1 MDVSAL
7 AAQEV
12 TGPDGGLPGSHRRPP
27 QKTPLKLLNSQTLHQ
42 LRDLLSYLPGQ
53 RLRGLAVLLVVSLVV
68 GLLDLV
74 FIGLLARLVGA
85 LSGSRLADR
94 IPQILVFGGNKA
106 DQGIWIAVLVIALV
120 WLSMA
125 LRYGASLIQSFLS
138 AQIWADYG
146 NRIYAN
152 VLLQPYEYF
161 QTQNTAHLLARLNR
175 ILGRISDDLILPLLT
190 VVSNALSVTVLTLG
204 IVFSFGWPALLIFVF
219 LFGAYT
225 LSSQL
230 IAPPLRFAAKQ
241 KLNFSLRVN
250 SLLMEST
257 RSIRDVQLYGAEP
270 YYLERFEA
278 IGVRGKKYD
287 RLTKLLPEIPRYV
300 IEPAGIT
307 VLFVVGL
314 LPALLQGDSGKV
326 LRDALP
332 TLAAIMFAALKLSA
346 PIQAIFRSVNKLR
359 GGLPDISDA
368 LMLLELKPRRR
379 LLGDAATPTPSGV
392 LPRTTIRLD
401 QVWYR
406 YPQSADWVM
415 RGVSLSVPVGSRVAL
430 VGATGGGKTTAAHLL
445 LGLLQPQ
452 QGSLLLDGIP
462 VTSDELPAWQACCA
476 IVPQNI
482 ALLDASIRSNVAFG
496 IDDHCI
502 EDDRVWE
509 ALEMAQLDDFV
520 AELPY
525 GFYTVVGEDG
535 MRLSGGQRQ
544 RLALARAF
552 YKRAKVLI
560 LDEATSALDNKTEND
575 VLEALELVGRR
586 CTTVVIAH
594 RLSTIRYCDRIF
606 EFENGCVKA
615 SGTYQLLQER
625 SDTFR
630 QLVALQDG

>member
-1 MDVSAL
+1 
-7 AAQEV
+7 
-12 TGPDGGLPGSHRRPP
+12 
-27 QKTPLKLLNSQTLHQ
+27 
-42 LRDLLSYLPGQ
+42 LLS
-53 RLRGLAVLLVVSLVV
+53 
-68 GLLDLV
+68 
-74 FIGLLARLVGA
+74 
-85 LSGSRLADR
+85 
-94 IPQILVFGGNKA
+94 
-106 DQGIWIAVLVIALV
+106 
-120 WLSMA
+120 
-125 LRYGASLIQSFLS
+125 
-138 AQIWADYG
+138 
-146 NRIYAN
+146 
-152 VLLQPYEYF
+152 
-161 QTQNTAHLLARLNR
+161 
-175 ILGRISDDLILPLLT
+175 
-190 VVSNALSVTVLTLG
+190 
-204 IVFSFGWPALLIFVF
+204 
-219 LFGAYT
+219 
-225 LSSQL
+225 
-230 IAPPLRFAAKQ
+230 
-241 KLNFSLRVN
+241 
-250 SLLMEST
+250 
-257 RSIRDVQLYGAEP
+257 
-270 YYLERFEA
+270 
-278 IGVRGKKYD
+278 
-287 RLTKLLPEIPRYV
+287 
-300 IEPAGIT
+300 
-307 VLFVVGL
+307 
-314 LPALLQGDSGKV
+314 
-326 LRDALP
+326 
-332 TLAAIMFAALKLSA
+332 
-346 PIQAIFRSVNKLR
+346 
-359 GGLPDISDA
+359 
-368 LMLLELKPRRR
+368 
-379 LLGDAATPTPSGV
+379 DAATPTPSGV
-392 LPRTTIRLD
+392 LPRATIRLD

-406 YPQSADWVM
+406 YPQSDDWVM
-415 RGVSLSVPVGSRVAL
+415 RGVSLTVPVGSRVAL

-452 QGSLLLDGIP
+452 QGSLMLDGIP

-606 EFENGCVKA
+606 EFEKGCVKA

-630 QLVALQDG
+630 RLVALQDG